1 MKPFDCI
8 SSIRTKNNKEQG
20 AETAKLMFFSENV
33 APTYFQYFVCPS
45 SMDTSSMAKQKI
57 LTSFRIMVHV
67 SLSYHC
73 ACTLYTIDITKMMF
87 LSSLP
92 FLAIVVPRVHAFCLT
107 SQQQFASRNLASLS
121 ATPRDN
127 TEYSRKEWLVNQAAV
142 LSAAFLAPT
151 VVAHAA
157 DDDQAE
163 TPKTPY
169 SIEKC
174 STSSKF
180 PCVSTASVKNLD
192 MYLPPW
198 TFSSSQYSATEVMS
212 RLKGA
217 LTADPSCQII
227 QQEGN
232 QYLKAQAKRS
242 DLFWTVDELEFV
254 INEDDQVVFFRSLAT
269 TSDSAD
275 FGVNKKRLEEV
286 RKRAGIFGVM
296 GEGMNTA
303 DSSSYS
309 ERGYG
314 PLGQL
319 KAFYGLQSGA
329 GFEDIVLE

>member
-1 MKPFDCI
+1 MFPCHIIAPVPCI
-8 SSIRTKNNKEQG
+8 
-20 AETAKLMFFSENV
+20 V
-33 APTYFQYFVCPS
+33 
-45 SMDTSSMAKQKI
+45 
-57 LTSFRIMVHV
+57 
-67 SLSYHC
+67 
-73 ACTLYTIDITKMMF
+73 YTIDITKMMF

-92 FLAIVVPRVHAFCLT
+92 FLAIVVSRVHAFCLT

-127 TEYSRKEWLVNQAAV
+127 TEYSRKDWLMNQAAV
-142 LSAAFLAPT
+142 LSATFLAPT
-151 VVAHAA
+151 LAAHAA
-157 DDDQAE
+157 DDVQAETTE
-163 TPKTPY
+163 TPKTSY

-174 STSSKF
+174 SSSSTF
-180 PCVSTASVKNLD
+180 PCVSTANVKNLD
-192 MYLPPW
+192 KYLPPW

-217 LTADPSCQII
+217 IVADPFCSIV

-232 QYLKAQAKRS
+232 QYLKAQAKRN

-254 INEDDQVVFFRSLAT
+254 INEDDQVIFFRSLAT
-269 TSDSAD
+269 TSDTKD

-296 GEGMNTA
+296 GEGLNTA
-303 DSSSYS
+303 DSQSYS

-319 KAFYGLQSGA
+319 KSFYGLQKGT